1 MNLRASL
8 NRKPFYLKFLNHLM
22 TETFSLNLEMPE
34 FMKLVDAEAR
44 QQILEEVA
52 EKIRDEVSELFE
64 RTAKEIVVEKMNLLP
79 GELPEKR
86 AEEPDISGTIEV
98 TTALAEEV
106 ISMPA
111 EDALQK
117 LRLSLA
123 QGEIDEDTYEELKA
137 LVEPVKVAKEG
148 RGAVVCPQCG
158 KEMESTVNF
167 CRFCG
172 AKLK

>member
-1 MNLRASL
+1 
-8 NRKPFYLKFLNHLM
+8 M
-22 TETFSLNLEMPE
+22 TETFSLDMEMPE

-44 QQILEEVA
+44 QQILEEVT
-52 EKIRDEVSELFE
+52 EKIRDQVSELFE

-79 GELPEKR
+79 GEIPKKS
-86 AEEPDISGTIEV
+86 AEEPDISGKTIEV
-98 TTALAEEV
+98 KTALAEEV

-123 QGEIDEDTYEELKA
+123 RGEIDEDTYEELKA

-172 AKLK
+172 SKLK